1 LDLEALE
8 VVLDGL
14 RIVAL
19 IVVDTSDVVEGGGGV
34 DASLPLD
41 PLLDLEALEVV
52 LDGLR
57 IVALIVVDTSDVV
70 EGGGGVDASL
80 PLILSWI

>member
-41 PLLDLEALEVV
+41 PLFDLEALEVV
-52 LDGLR
+52 LDGLH
-57 IVALIVVDTSDVV
+57 VF
-70 EGGGGVDASL
+70 
-80 PLILSWI
+80 PYFILFFSFW

>member
-1 LDLEALE
+1 LSKII
-8 VVLDGL
+8 DGL

-19 IVVDTSDVVEGGGGV
+19 IVVDQTDVIEGGGGV

-41 PLLDLEALEVV
+41 PLLDLEALGVV

-57 IVALIVVDTSDVV
+57 IVALIVVDISDV
-70 EGGGGVDASL
+70 A
-80 PLILSWI
+80 

>member
-19 IVVDTSDVVEGGGGV
+19 MVVDISDVVEGGGSV

-41 PLLDLEALEVV
+41 PLLDLEALGEV
-52 LDGLR
+52 LDGLH
-57 IVALIVVDTSDVV
+57 VFPSY
-70 EGGGGVDASL
+70 
-80 PLILSWI
+80 ILFYSFYVINIP